1 MTKQGKIVERELPV
15 EREFCRALLGLKL
28 SPSNFFNVDKDGEPF
43 GELMTIDQLTEKNN
57 NSLPYNLGDL
67 GHQAKLFLKNGMS
80 PREAFIMV
88 CGEEP
93 AFRLMR
99 ALAASIA
106 TEAKAREK
114 EKAAK

>member
-1 MTKQGKIVERELPV
+1 MTKQGKIVERELPA
-15 EREFCRALLGLKL
+15 ETQFGRALLALKL
-28 SPSNFFNVDKDGEPF
+28 PYSGFFNVDKDGKPF
-43 GELMTIDQLTEKNN
+43 GELMTIEQLTEQNN
-57 NSLPYNLGDL
+57 KSLPYNLGDL
-67 GHQAKLFLKNGMS
+67 DHQARLFLKNGMS

-106 TEAKAREK
+106 TAAKAMEK
-114 EKAAK
+114 EKAAR